1 MSQSPTPKKRLG
13 ARVIRAIFNGIA
25 LGILG
30 GVGVYILAMG
40 VNTLAGTSVLNP
52 TAFLLIVLGGSVT
65 ASVGIELSKDLAG
78 E

>member
-1 MSQSPTPKKRLG
+1 MSQPTKKRLG
-13 ARVIRAIFNGIA
+13 ARVVRAVFNGVA

-30 GVGVYILAMG
+30 GTGVYILASG
-40 VNTLAGTSVLNP
+40 VNSLAGSQILDP

-65 ASVGIELSKDLAG
+65 ASVGVELSKDLAG

>member
-1 MSQSPTPKKRLG
+1 MSQVPRKKIG
-13 ARVIRAIFNGIA
+13 ARVIRAIFNGLG

-30 GVGVYILAMG
+30 GTGVYILASG
-40 VNTLAGTSVLNP
+40 VNNLAGTSVLNP

-65 ASVGIELSKDLAG
+65 ASIGIELSKDLAG

>member
-1 MSQSPTPKKRLG
+1 MSIPPKKRIG
-13 ARVIRAIFNGIA
+13 ARVIRAIFNGVA

-30 GVGVYILAMG
+30 GTGVYILAQG
-40 VNTLAGTSVLNP
+40 VNTLAGATVLNP

>member
-1 MSQSPTPKKRLG
+1 MSQTQVPKKRLG
-13 ARVIRAIFNGIA
+13 ARIIRAIFNGVA

-30 GVGVYILAMG
+30 GVGIYILAEG
-40 VNTLAGTSVLNP
+40 VNTLSGSPILNP
-52 TAFLLIVLGGSVT
+52 TAFLLIILGGSIT

>member
-1 MSQSPTPKKRLG
+1 MSTSPKKRLG
-13 ARVIRAIFNGIA
+13 ARVIRAIFNGVA

-30 GVGVYILAMG
+30 GTGVYILAQG
-40 VNTLAGTSVLNP
+40 VNTLAGSSILNP

-65 ASVGIELSKDLAG
+65 ASIGIELSKDLAG

>member
-1 MSQSPTPKKRLG
+1 M
-13 ARVIRAIFNGIA
+13 IRAIFTGFSV
-25 LGILG
+25 GILG
-30 GVGVYILAMG
+30 GVGVYILATG
-40 VNTLAGTSVLNP
+40 VNNLAGTSVLNP